1 MIMQVF
7 LLVLEHGTK
16 HGTNVALKPPPL
28 DGFQLAIL
36 RSLVIASNLCYYFV
50 VLMKNDLKFE
60 KPKFLVRET
69 SHLRKKK
76 NQSCEIWS
84 IYIQTKTL
92 FFMTTVKEDE
102 KLRRPFYFIKIS

>member
-84 IYIQTKTL
+84 IYIENQDIIFYDNSK
-92 FFMTTVKEDE
+92 
-102 KLRRPFYFIKIS
+102 RR